1 MVDVFSDR
9 RDGSRLLRARVAWG
23 LGLLLGQAWGCADV
37 LGIPSDPRLVEKT
50 PMPAGETEPSLEVPS
65 ESAPDPRTDPLQN
78 GGPGSSESNGGATFS
93 PQVGNGAGSGG
104 ASTSGPGGEV
114 LDAGTG
120 GGDASAPIPA
130 DGCVAPERLGP
141 SGNCYLA
148 VATLL
153 SWEDARLSCRAH
165 AEGWDLAAIRS
176 EATNRF
182 LAEVAPAQAWV
193 GGSDAEDE
201 GTWLWVNQ
209 ADGFW
214 SGNGLT
220 GSVLTGAFENGNT
233 DEPNGAGN
241 SDCARLVTAP
251 GGVPSPLPTWADLE
265 CFELR
270 GSVCE
275 GPAL

>member
-1 MVDVFSDR
+1 MTSYLPGFAVVRGKAF
-9 RDGSRLLRARVAWG
+9 VALG
-23 LGLLLGQAWGCADV
+23 LGLLLGQGWGCADV
-37 LGIPSDPRLVEKT
+37 LGIPSNPRLVEAT
-50 PMPAGETEPSLEVPS
+50 PTPAGETVPPLEVPS
-65 ESAPDPRTDPLQN
+65 EGAPDPRTDPLQN
-78 GGPGSSESNGGATFS
+78 GDPGSSESNGGATFS
-93 PQVGNGAGSGG
+93 PPIGNPAGAGG
-104 ASTSGPGGEV
+104 ASTSGPGGEA

-120 GGDASAPIPA
+120 VGDASAPLPA
-130 DGCVAPERLGP
+130 DGCAVSESLGP
-141 SGNCYLA
+141 NGNCYLP
-148 VATLL
+148 VVTLL
-153 SWEDARLSCRAH
+153 SWDDARLSCRAH

-176 EATNRF
+176 EETNRF
-182 LAEVAPAQAWV
+182 LSELAPSEAWI

-201 GTWLWVNQ
+201 GTWLWVNEGD
-209 ADGFW
+209 AFW
-214 SGNGLT
+214 SGNGVS
-220 GSVLTGAFENGNT
+220 GSVLNGAFENWNT

>member
-1 MVDVFSDR
+1 
-9 RDGSRLLRARVAWG
+9 
-23 LGLLLGQAWGCADV
+23 
-37 LGIPSDPRLVEKT
+37 
-50 PMPAGETEPSLEVPS
+50 
-65 ESAPDPRTDPLQN
+65 
-78 GGPGSSESNGGATFS
+78 
-93 PQVGNGAGSGG
+93 
-104 ASTSGPGGEV
+104 
-114 LDAGTG
+114 
-120 GGDASAPIPA
+120 
-130 DGCVAPERLGP
+130 
-141 SGNCYLA
+141 

-201 GTWLWVNQ
+201 GTWLWVNE
-209 ADGFW
+209 ADAFW

-220 GSVLTGAFENGNT
+220 GSVLNGAFENWNT

-251 GGVPSPLPTWADLE
+251 GGVPSALPTWADLE